1 MIIEIN
7 AAMMDGFVRE
17 WLKDTLE
24 TLEINLAREY
34 VHPEDK
40 ETYEKDVEAVKRLL
54 DYIGESA

>member
-1 MIIEIN
+1 MIEIS

-17 WLKDTLE
+17 WLKHTLE

-40 ETYEKDVEAVKRLL
+40 ETYEKDIEAVKRVL
-54 DYIGESA
+54 DFVGEAI